1 MRIDSYDYQKIKA
14 GIFKILFFPLSKTF
28 IMHKTQTNLISV
40 KFRNITSGNASKNQ
54 SEWKHFSYTGMI
66 FTSEILRQLKR
77 IEVWMYGI

>member
-14 GIFKILFFPLSKTF
+14 DIFKILFFPLSKTF

-54 SEWKHFSYTGMI
+54 SE
-66 FTSEILRQLKR
+66 
-77 IEVWMYGI
+77 